1 MILKLR
7 LFKEP
12 KKKKKSLR
20 FLMFKEVM
28 ISLIIINIK
37 INIIN
42 VKILII

>member
-12 KKKKKSLR
+12 KKKKKILR
-20 FLMFKEVM
+20 FLMFNEVM